1 MTKLLDEATASDSSV
16 PVDWP
21 GGTGTFWAW
30 GEFHGATVTLEASP
44 DGENW
49 FTVGPSIQFE
59 EKSVAAFA
67 LGPCKLRATLTGA
80 GEDTCVSALV

>member
-1 MTKLLDEATASDSSV
+1 MTKLLDEATTSDSYA

-21 GGTGTFWAW
+21 GGTGTFWVW

-49 FTVGPSIQFE
+49 FAVGPSIQFS
-59 EKSVAAFA
+59 EKNVAAFA
-67 LGPCKLRATLTGA
+67 LGPCQLRATVAGA
-80 GEDTCVSALV
+80 AEDTRVSALV